1 MVTYAQTESSFVP
14 TGDSPI
20 IYSVNY
26 FQIKQKHLL
35 SAEGVSK
42 MGIILS
48 LTCYCICHV
57 QDGTARLWMNLSHYR
72 DAGWDIRA

>member
-1 MVTYAQTESSFVP
+1 MVVHLVTYAQTESSFVP

-35 SAEGVSK
+35 SAEGEYLPK
-42 MGIILS
+42 MGIVLS
-48 LTCYCICHV
+48 LTCYCTCHV
-57 QDGTARLWMNLSHYR
+57 QDGTARLF
-72 DAGWDIRA
+72 G